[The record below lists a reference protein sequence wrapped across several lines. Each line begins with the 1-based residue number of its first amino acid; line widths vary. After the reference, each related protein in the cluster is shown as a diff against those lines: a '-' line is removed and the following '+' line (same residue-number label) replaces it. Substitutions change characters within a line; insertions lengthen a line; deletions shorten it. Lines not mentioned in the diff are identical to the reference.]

1 MGVQNRIFGTF
12 FVLIGAGIVGTIF
25 GLVSFRIMEEQECL
39 MNSRLTS
46 FASKVGAIVEHHQK
60 TTLARKNNNS
70 LKSSS
75 KKLALDVSQKSDN
88 ETDFRENE
96 SNPYKYSRWRHLVVS
111 SKETI
116 RRIFRINPKKE
127 PCQDLSELNVAIFE
141 DEISDLKITLV
152 TNIIM
157 FLLVLVIGALCM
169 SAIEGWDITDAVY
182 WVRMICVCVCMFVSM
197 YAFFNFFVCVC
208 MCVCMYVCMYV
219 CGCVWTHVYGC
230 TCSCI
235 YFRISVNIYM
245 MCMCIC
251 MLSRVRV
258 AAPLCVRMCMCVRVF
273 DSYHFFFL
281 LLSSFIPLRF
291 SFSPSHHPFIPFFA
305 LVLHP
310 FSPSH
315 LYLISILLL
324 HCPLIPFL
332 ISLPPSLS
340 PSATV
345 LCHYMHCGVR

>member
-1 MGVQNRIFGTF
+1 VGVQNRIFGTF

-60 TTLARKNNNS
+60 TTLAKKNNNS

-96 SNPYKYSRWRHLVVS
+96 NNPYKYSRWRHMVVS

-116 RRIFRINPKKE
+116 RRMFRITPKKE

-157 FLLVLVIGALCM
+157 FFLVLVIGALCM

-182 WVRMICVCVCMFVSM
+182 WVRMTYVCVGGW
-197 YAFFNFFVCVC
+197 VCEC
-208 MCVCMYVCMYV
+208 TCVCMYLCLHL
-219 CGCVWTHVYGC
+219 CELLCVLVYARMHVSSGWSVYFRTLMCTHVY
-230 TCSCI
+230 
-235 YFRISVNIYM
+235 
-245 MCMCIC
+245 
-251 MLSRVRV
+251 VRN
-258 AAPLCVRMCMCVRVF
+258 
-273 DSYHFFFL
+273 
-281 LLSSFIPLRF
+281 
-291 SFSPSHHPFIPFFA
+291 
-305 LVLHP
+305 
-310 FSPSH
+310 
-315 LYLISILLL
+315 
-324 HCPLIPFL
+324 
-332 ISLPPSLS
+332 
-340 PSATV
+340 
-345 LCHYMHCGVR
+345 